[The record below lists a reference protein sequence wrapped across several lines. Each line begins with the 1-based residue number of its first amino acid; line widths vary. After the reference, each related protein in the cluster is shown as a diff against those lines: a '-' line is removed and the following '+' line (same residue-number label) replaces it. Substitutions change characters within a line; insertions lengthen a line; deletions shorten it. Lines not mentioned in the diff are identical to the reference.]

1 MTNNRSTNEQI
12 QERVNF
18 AADELAKGKRAM
30 DISKKLASKYNVS
43 IQQARDYVRQA
54 KPILTQSI
62 SPNDRAF
69 IFSKVMSCLEQDRL
83 DARKEEN
90 LKEQTK
96 STGGMVKIS
105 CTNQRLIIE
114 LPDAKNSNLFKN
126 FYETKKKL
134 KHGNLDALDG
144 DVPVGR
150 DRSKKEV
157 IRKKKI
163 SLVFLYTALVNCR
176 YCTGHAVDCP
186 MFYLDIRF
194 SSKSNSDT

>member
-90 LKEQTK
+90 LKEQTR
-96 STGGMVKIS
+96 STGGMVKMVSLLSSIDQVGS
-105 CTNQRLIIE
+105 WD
-114 LPDAKNSNLFKN
+114 DAYNCHLFKY
-126 FYETKKKL
+126 FSEAKKKL

-144 DVPVGR
+144 DVPEG
-150 DRSKKEV
+150 E
-157 IRKKKI
+157 IP
-163 SLVFLYTALVNCR
+163 F
-176 YCTGHAVDCP
+176 
-186 MFYLDIRF
+186 
-194 SSKSNSDT
+194 

>member
-83 DARKEEN
+83 DRLDARKEEN
-90 LKEQTK
+90 LKEQTR
-96 STGGMVKIS
+96 STGGMVKMVSLLTSIDQVGS
-105 CTNQRLIIE
+105 WD
-114 LPDAKNSNLFKN
+114 DAYNSHLFKN
-126 FYETKKKL
+126 FSEAKKKL
-134 KHGNLDALDG
+134 KHSDLDALDG
-144 DVPVGR
+144 DLPEG
-150 DRSKKEV
+150 E
-157 IRKKKI
+157 IP
-163 SLVFLYTALVNCR
+163 F
-176 YCTGHAVDCP
+176 
-186 MFYLDIRF
+186 
-194 SSKSNSDT
+194 

>member
-30 DISKKLASKYNVS
+30 DISKKLASKYSVS

-90 LKEQTK
+90 LKEQTR
-96 STGGMVKIS
+96 STGGMVKMVSLLTSIDQVGS
-105 CTNQRLIIE
+105 WDSAYDQH
-114 LPDAKNSNLFKN
+114 LFKN
-126 FYETKKKL
+126 F
-134 KHGNLDALDG
+134 
-144 DVPVGR
+144 
-150 DRSKKEV
+150 SEV
-157 IRKKKI
+157 KKKI
-163 SLVFLYTALVNCR
+163 KHNDLDSLDDSLPEGEIPF
-176 YCTGHAVDCP
+176 
-186 MFYLDIRF
+186 
-194 SSKSNSDT
+194 

>member
-1 MTNNRSTNEQI
+1 MTNTRSNQEEVEQRI
-12 QERVNF
+12 NY

-96 STGGMVKIS
+96 STGGMVKMVSLLTSIDQVGS
-105 CTNQRLIIE
+105 WDNAIQAE
-114 LPDAKNSNLFKN
+114 NDYLFKN
-126 FYETKKKL
+126 FSEVTKK
-134 KHGNLDALDG
+134 
-144 DVPVGR
+144 
-150 DRSKKEV
+150 
-157 IRKKKI
+157 RKKYGDLD
-163 SLVFLYTALVNCR
+163 SLDNT
-176 YCTGHAVDCP
+176 
-186 MFYLDIRF
+186 DIPF
-194 SSKSNSDT
+194 

>member
-1 MTNNRSTNEQI
+1 MRRWILPNAHTTNTRGIMTTNRSTNEQI

-90 LKEQTK
+90 LKEQTR
-96 STGGMVKIS
+96 STGGMVKMVSLLTTIDQVG
-105 CTNQRLIIE
+105 CWD
-114 LPDAKNSNLFKN
+114 DAYNSHLFKN
-126 FYETKKKL
+126 FSEAKKKL
-134 KHGNLDALDG
+134 KHSELDALDG
-144 DVPVGR
+144 DLPEG
-150 DRSKKEV
+150 E
-157 IRKKKI
+157 IP
-163 SLVFLYTALVNCR
+163 F
-176 YCTGHAVDCP
+176 
-186 MFYLDIRF
+186 
-194 SSKSNSDT
+194 

>member
-90 LKEQTK
+90 LKDQTK
-96 STGGMVKIS
+96 STAGMVKMVSLLTSIDQVGS
-105 CTNQRLIIE
+105 WDSAYDQH
-114 LPDAKNSNLFKN
+114 LFKN
-126 FYETKKKL
+126 F
-134 KHGNLDALDG
+134 
-144 DVPVGR
+144 
-150 DRSKKEV
+150 SEV
-157 IRKKKI
+157 KKKI
-163 SLVFLYTALVNCR
+163 KHNDLDSLDDSLPEGEIPF
-176 YCTGHAVDCP
+176 
-186 MFYLDIRF
+186 
-194 SSKSNSDT
+194 

>member
-1 MTNNRSTNEQI
+1 MTNTRSTNEEKEQRI
-12 QERVNF
+12 NY

-90 LKEQTK
+90 LKEQTR
-96 STGGMVKIS
+96 STGGMVKMVSLLTSIDQVGS
-105 CTNQRLIIE
+105 WDSARE
-114 LPDAKNSNLFKN
+114 SEGDYLFRN
-126 FYETKKKL
+126 FSEI
-134 KHGNLDALDG
+134 A
-144 DVPVGR
+144 
-150 DRSKKEV
+150 
-157 IRKKKI
+157 RKKKKYGDLD
-163 SLVFLYTALVNCR
+163 SLDNST
-176 YCTGHAVDCP
+176 
-186 MFYLDIRF
+186 
-194 SSKSNSDT
+194 NSDMPF

>member
-1 MTNNRSTNEQI
+1 MTNPRSTNEEKEQRI
-12 QERVNF
+12 NY

-90 LKEQTK
+90 LKEQTR
-96 STGGMVKIS
+96 STGGMVKKVSLLTSIDQVGS
-105 CTNQRLIIE
+105 WDSARQTE
-114 LPDAKNSNLFKN
+114 DDYLFKN
-126 FYETKKKL
+126 FSE
-134 KHGNLDALDG
+134 
-144 DVPVGR
+144 V
-150 DRSKKEV
+150 SKK
-157 IRKKKI
+157 RKKYGDLD
-163 SLVFLYTALVNCR
+163 SLDNT
-176 YCTGHAVDCP
+176 
-186 MFYLDIRF
+186 DIPF
-194 SSKSNSDT
+194 

>member
-1 MTNNRSTNEQI
+1 MTNRSTNEQI
-12 QERVNF
+12 QERVNY

-69 IFSKVMSCLEQDRL
+69 IFSKVMNCLEQDRL

-96 STGGMVKIS
+96 STGGMVKMVSLLTSIDQVGS
-105 CTNQRLIIE
+105 W
-114 LPDAKNSNLFKN
+114 DSAKESEGDYLFRN
-126 FYETKKKL
+126 FSEVAKK
-134 KHGNLDALDG
+134 
-144 DVPVGR
+144 
-150 DRSKKEV
+150 
-157 IRKKKI
+157 RKKKYGDLD
-163 SLVFLYTALVNCR
+163 SL
-176 YCTGHAVDCP
+176 D
-186 MFYLDIRF
+186 
-194 SSKSNSDT
+194 NSDIPF

>member
-1 MTNNRSTNEQI
+1 MTTNRSTNEQI

-90 LKEQTK
+90 LKEQTR
-96 STGGMVKIS
+96 STGGMVKMVSLLTSIDQVGS
-105 CTNQRLIIE
+105 W
-114 LPDAKNSNLFKN
+114 DSAKESEGDYLFRN
-126 FYETKKKL
+126 FSEI
-134 KHGNLDALDG
+134 A
-144 DVPVGR
+144 
-150 DRSKKEV
+150 
-157 IRKKKI
+157 RKKKKYGDLD
-163 SLVFLYTALVNCR
+163 SLDNTIDSESPF
-176 YCTGHAVDCP
+176 
-186 MFYLDIRF
+186 
-194 SSKSNSDT
+194 

>member
-90 LKEQTK
+90 LKEQTR
-96 STGGMVKIS
+96 STGGMVKMVSLLTSIDQVGS
-105 CTNQRLIIE
+105 W
-114 LPDAKNSNLFKN
+114 DSAKESEGDYLFRN
-126 FYETKKKL
+126 FSEVAKK
-134 KHGNLDALDG
+134 
-144 DVPVGR
+144 
-150 DRSKKEV
+150 
-157 IRKKKI
+157 RKKKYGDLD
-163 SLVFLYTALVNCR
+163 SL
-176 YCTGHAVDCP
+176 D
-186 MFYLDIRF
+186 
-194 SSKSNSDT
+194 NSDMPF

>member
-90 LKEQTK
+90 LKEQTR
-96 STGGMVKIS
+96 STGGMVKMVSLLTSIDQVGS
-105 CTNQRLIIE
+105 WDSARE
-114 LPDAKNSNLFKN
+114 SEGDYLFRN
-126 FYETKKKL
+126 FSEI
-134 KHGNLDALDG
+134 A
-144 DVPVGR
+144 
-150 DRSKKEV
+150 
-157 IRKKKI
+157 RKKKKYGDLD
-163 SLVFLYTALVNCR
+163 SLDNST
-176 YCTGHAVDCP
+176 
-186 MFYLDIRF
+186 
-194 SSKSNSDT
+194 NSDMPF

>member
-12 QERVNF
+12 QVRVNF

-96 STGGMVKIS
+96 STGGMVKMVSLLTSIDQVGS
-105 CTNQRLIIE
+105 WDSAIE
-114 LPDAKNSNLFKN
+114 SEGDYLFRN
-126 FYETKKKL
+126 F
-134 KHGNLDALDG
+134 
-144 DVPVGR
+144 
-150 DRSKKEV
+150 SEV
-157 IRKKKI
+157 ARKKKKYGDLD
-163 SLVFLYTALVNCR
+163 SLDNNTDKGIPF
-176 YCTGHAVDCP
+176 
-186 MFYLDIRF
+186 
-194 SSKSNSDT
+194 

>member
-90 LKEQTK
+90 LKEQTR
-96 STGGMVKIS
+96 STGGMVKMVSLLTSIDQVGS
-105 CTNQRLIIE
+105 WD
-114 LPDAKNSNLFKN
+114 DAYNSHLFKN
-126 FYETKKKL
+126 FSEAKKKL
-134 KHGNLDALDG
+134 KHSDLDALDG
-144 DVPVGR
+144 DLPEGGFL
-150 DRSKKEV
+150 SK
-157 IRKKKI
+157 
-163 SLVFLYTALVNCR
+163 
-176 YCTGHAVDCP
+176 
-186 MFYLDIRF
+186 
-194 SSKSNSDT
+194 

>member
-96 STGGMVKIS
+96 STGGMVKMVSLLTSIDQVGS
-105 CTNQRLIIE
+105 WDSAIE
-114 LPDAKNSNLFKN
+114 SEGDYLFRN
-126 FYETKKKL
+126 F
-134 KHGNLDALDG
+134 
-144 DVPVGR
+144 
-150 DRSKKEV
+150 SEV
-157 IRKKKI
+157 ARKKKKYGDLD
-163 SLVFLYTALVNCR
+163 SLDNNTDKGIPF
-176 YCTGHAVDCP
+176 
-186 MFYLDIRF
+186 
-194 SSKSNSDT
+194 